1 MSRGMYLSAGRRTEQ
16 LLLSEAVLLT
26 HVSEPAVLGDLQAV
40 YGLFCLFAS
49 SILRIN
55 NEATFLRFD
64 DLFRSCDAVY
74 VERVRPNYTAS
85 HAGSV

>member
-40 YGLFCLFAS
+40 NGLFCLFAS

-55 NEATFLRFD
+55 NEATFLRSD
-64 DLFRSCDAVY
+64 DLFRSCDAVS
-74 VERVRPNYTAS
+74 VERVFPNYTAS